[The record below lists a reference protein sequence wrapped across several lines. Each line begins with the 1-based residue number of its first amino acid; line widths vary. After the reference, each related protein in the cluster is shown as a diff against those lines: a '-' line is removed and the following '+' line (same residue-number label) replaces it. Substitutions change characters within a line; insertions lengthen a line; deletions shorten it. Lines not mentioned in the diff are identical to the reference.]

1 MLSPLKFTITTNQ
14 VISNFVREEIMN
26 SENRIFSLE
35 AEQFRKNEDN
45 VAKLD
50 AIDDFGI
57 LA

>member
-14 VISNFVREEIMN
+14 VTSNFLREEIMN